1 MKQYAGLI
9 IGVIYLLV
17 AMGAFKTGMEGWAGG
32 HSDLGVWWSVI
43 GTLLAMAG
51 IAALLGTWI
60 HAWSEES
67 H

>member
-9 IGVIYLLV
+9 IGVVYLLI
-17 AMGAFKTGMEGWAGG
+17 AMGAFKTGMDGWGAG

-43 GTLLAMAG
+43 GALLAMAG
-51 IAALLGTWI
+51 IGAILGTWV
-60 HAWSEES
+60 HAWSDES

>member
-9 IGVIYLLV
+9 IGVVYLLI
-17 AMGAFKTGMEGWAGG
+17 AMGAFKTGMDGWGAG

-51 IAALLGTWI
+51 IGAILGTWV
-60 HAWSEES
+60 HAWSDES